1 MTALTSFFFMPSGST
16 GVEIV
21 EAVPQAHASAEAYS
35 EHKDILKLTG
45 IPRFR
50 AGEPLRPK
58 NEIAAIAKG
67 TSQGQDFPWMGDD
80 VVQGWIETMLYFSQ
94 QKASKFQNPGFKKY
108 DNNWLLIYDD
118 WRPAPEDE
126 HMAMVIE
133 SLDKQL
139 LNQDWVNHFERIF
152 VLRPETVWEFT
163 NQAKPVMYP
172 VLDLWREAQS

>member
-1 MTALTSFFFMPSGST
+1 
-16 GVEIV
+16 
-21 EAVPQAHASAEAYS
+21 
-35 EHKDILKLTG
+35 
-45 IPRFR
+45 
-50 AGEPLRPK
+50 
-58 NEIAAIAKG
+58 
-67 TSQGQDFPWMGDD
+67 
-80 VVQGWIETMLYFSQ
+80 MLYFSQ